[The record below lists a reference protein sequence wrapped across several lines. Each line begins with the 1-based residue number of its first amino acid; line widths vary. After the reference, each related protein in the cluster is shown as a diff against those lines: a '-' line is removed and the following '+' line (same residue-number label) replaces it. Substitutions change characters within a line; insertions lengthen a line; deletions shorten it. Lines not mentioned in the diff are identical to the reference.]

1 MTKKILI
8 RVDGS
13 KKIGLGHVYNML
25 TILHYLRN
33 DQILIVMNKKNKL
46 GSSKFK
52 EQKYKI
58 KFFQNNSELFKII
71 SNFEPDIIFN
81 DILNTRVNYM
91 KRLKKLSSMI
101 VNFEDVGEG
110 RAYADLVFNP
120 IFNKK
125 KMLTKEFY
133 GGKYACVRDEFR
145 IWTRNTL
152 RKDVKKVLVSFG
164 GTDPTQIT
172 TKIFKVIENL
182 SLKKIEFI
190 IMLGFG
196 FEHKN
201 EIKKVVSTLITNGF
215 RIKLVEKSD
224 FLAKYIRNTDFV
236 IVSNGR
242 TVFEVASMQVP
253 ILSVAVNDREKSHT
267 FVRDEK
273 IGKHIN
279 YNSVSFTKELA
290 CNIEY
295 LLEYKNRK
303 KLKSKLKKLEL
314 LYGVEKVIH
323 IINKEFELRF

>member
-145 IWTRNTL
+145 IWTSNTL

>member
-25 TILHYLRN
+25 TILHHFQN
-33 DQILIVMNKKNKL
+33 EQILIVMNKNNKL

-52 EQKYKI
+52 EKKYKV
-58 KFFQNNSELFKII
+58 KFFQNNSELLKII

-81 DILNTRVNYM
+81 DILNTKINYM
-91 KRLKKLSSMI
+91 KKIGKLSSMI

-110 RAYADLVFNP
+110 RAHADLVFNP
-120 IFNKK
+120 IFNQK

-133 GGKYACVRDEFR
+133 GGKFACVRDEFR
-145 IWTRNTL
+145 IWTSNIL
-152 RKDVKKVLVSFG
+152 RKNVKKILVSFG

-172 TKIFKVIENL
+172 TKIFTVIENL
-182 SLKKIEFI
+182 SLKNIEFI

-196 FEHKN
+196 FDHKK
-201 EIKKVVSTLITNGF
+201 EIKKSANYLIKNGF
-215 RIKLVEKSD
+215 RIKLIEKSD
-224 FLAKYIRNTDFV
+224 LLAKYIRYVDFA

-279 YNSVSFTKELA
+279 YNPKSFTKELS
-290 CNIEY
+290 CDIEY

-303 KLKSKLKKLEL
+303 KFKSKLKKLQL
-314 LYGVEKVIH
+314 LYGVEKVID
-323 IINKEFELRF
+323 IINNEFKLRS

>member
-33 DQILIVMNKKNKL
+33 EKILIVMDKKNNL
-46 GSSKFK
+46 GSRKFK

-58 KFFQNNSELFKII
+58 RFFENYSELVKII
-71 SNFEPDIIFN
+71 SSFEPDIIFN
-81 DILNTRVNYM
+81 DILNTKINYM
-91 KRLKKLSSMI
+91 KKIRKISLMI

-133 GGKYACVRDEFR
+133 GGKFACVRDEFR
-145 IWTRNTL
+145 LWTSNIL
-152 RKDVKKVLVSFG
+152 RKDVKKILVSFG

-182 SLKKIEFI
+182 SLKNIEFI

-196 FEHKN
+196 FEHKK
-201 EIKKVVSTLITNGF
+201 EIKKAVSHLIKNGF
-215 RIKLVEKSD
+215 TIKLVEKSD
-224 FLAKYIRNTDFV
+224 FLAKYIRYADFA

-267 FVRDEK
+267 FVRDET

-279 YNSVSFTKELA
+279 YNPTSFTKELS
-290 CNIEY
+290 CNIEH
-295 LLEYKNRK
+295 LLEYQNRK
-303 KLKSKLKKLEL
+303 KFKSKLKKLEL
-314 LYGVEKVIH
+314 LYGVEKVID
-323 IINKEFELRF
+323 IINNEFELRA

>member
-33 DQILIVMNKKNKL
+33 EQILIVMNKKNKL
-46 GSSKFK
+46 GSSKFR
-52 EQKYKI
+52 EQKYKVKI
-58 KFFQNNSELFKII
+58 FQDEPELFKII

-81 DILNTRVNYM
+81 DILNTKTNYM
-91 KRLKKLSSMI
+91 KKIKKLSSMV

-133 GGKYACVRDEFR
+133 GGKFACVRDEFR
-145 IWTRNTL
+145 IWTNNIL
-152 RKDVKKVLVSFG
+152 RKDVKKILVSFG

-172 TKIFKVIENL
+172 TKIFKAIEKL
-182 SLKKIEFI
+182 SLKNIEFI

-196 FEHKN
+196 FEHKK
-201 EIKKVVSTLITNGF
+201 EIKKAVTNLREKGYT
-215 RIKLVEKSD
+215 INLVEKSD
-224 FLAKYIRNTDFV
+224 FLAKYIRYVDFA

-279 YNSVSFTKELA
+279 YNPKSFTKELS
-290 CNIEY
+290 CDIEY

-303 KLKSKLKKLEL
+303 KFKSKLKKLQL
-314 LYGVEKVIH
+314 LYGVDKVID
-323 IINKEFELRF
+323 IINNEFKLRS

>member
-13 KKIGLGHVYNML
+13 KKIGLGHIYNML
-25 TILHYLRN
+25 TILHYFRTEK
-33 DQILIVMNKKNKL
+33 ILVVMNKKNKL

-52 EQKYKI
+52 DQKYKV
-58 KFFQNNSELFKII
+58 KFFQNDSKLIEII
-71 SNFEPDIIFN
+71 SNFQPDIIFN
-81 DILNTRVNYM
+81 DILNTKTNYM
-91 KRLKKLSSMI
+91 KKIRKMSLMI
-101 VNFEDVGEG
+101 VNFEDVGPG

-133 GGKYACVRDEFR
+133 GGKFACVRDEFR
-145 IWTRNTL
+145 LWTSNIL
-152 RKDVKKVLVSFG
+152 RKDVKKILVSFG

-182 SLKKIEFI
+182 SLKNIEFI

-196 FEHKN
+196 FEHKK
-201 EIKKVVSTLITNGF
+201 EIKKDANRLIKNGF
-215 RIKLVEKSD
+215 AIKLIEKSD
-224 FLAKYIRNTDFV
+224 LLAKYIRYADFA

-279 YNSVSFTKELA
+279 YNPTSFTKELS

-303 KLKSKLKKLEL
+303 NFKSKLKKLEL
-314 LYGVEKVIH
+314 LYGVETVID
-323 IINKEFELRF
+323 IINNEFKLRT

>member
-33 DQILIVMNKKNKL
+33 EQVLVVMNKKNQL

-52 EQKYKI
+52 EQKYKV

-91 KRLKKLSSMI
+91 KILKKLSSMI

-145 IWTRNTL
+145 IWTSNTL

-182 SLKKIEFI
+182 SLKK
-190 IMLGFG
+190 L
-196 FEHKN
+196 
-201 EIKKVVSTLITNGF
+201 
-215 RIKLVEKSD
+215 
-224 FLAKYIRNTDFV
+224 
-236 IVSNGR
+236 
-242 TVFEVASMQVP
+242 
-253 ILSVAVNDREKSHT
+253 
-267 FVRDEK
+267 
-273 IGKHIN
+273 
-279 YNSVSFTKELA
+279 NS
-290 CNIEY
+290 
-295 LLEYKNRK
+295 
-303 KLKSKLKKLEL
+303 
-314 LYGVEKVIH
+314 
-323 IINKEFELRF
+323 

>member
-25 TILHYLRN
+25 TILHYFRN
-33 DQILIVMNKKNKL
+33 EQILIVMNNKNKL

-52 EQKYKI
+52 EQKYKV
-58 KFFQNNSELFKII
+58 KFFQNYSELIEII
-71 SNFEPDIIFN
+71 SNFQPDIIFN
-81 DILNTRVNYM
+81 DILNTKTNYM
-91 KRLKKLSSMI
+91 KKIKKMSLMI
-101 VNFEDVGEG
+101 INFEDLGQG

-133 GGKYACVRDEFR
+133 GGKFACVRDEFR
-145 IWTRNTL
+145 MWTSNIL
-152 RKDVKKVLVSFG
+152 RKDVKKILISFG

-182 SLKKIEFI
+182 SLRNIDFI

-196 FEHKN
+196 FEHKK
-201 EIKKVVSTLITNGF
+201 EIKKDASHLIKNGF
-215 RIKLVEKSD
+215 TIKLIEKSD
-224 FLAKYIRNTDFV
+224 LLAKYIRYVDFA

-279 YNSVSFTKELA
+279 YNPASFTKELS
-290 CNIEY
+290 CNIEH

-303 KLKSKLKKLEL
+303 NFKSKLKKLEL
-314 LYGVEKVIH
+314 LYGVEKVID
-323 IINKEFELRF
+323 IINNEFELRI

>member
-1 MTKKILI
+1 MTKKILV

-25 TILHYLRN
+25 TILHHVKNER
-33 DQILIVMNKKNKL
+33 ILIVMSEKNKL

-52 EQKYKI
+52 EQKYRI
-58 KFFQNNSELFKII
+58 KFFKNDSELFKII
-71 SNFEPDIIFN
+71 CDFGPDIIFN
-81 DILNTRVNYM
+81 DILNTKKNYM
-91 KRLKKLSSMI
+91 KKIGKMSSMI

-125 KMLTKEFY
+125 KMLTREFY
-133 GGKYACVRDEFR
+133 GGKFACVRNEFR
-145 IWTRNTL
+145 IWTNNLL
-152 RKDVKKVLVSFG
+152 RKDVKKILVSFG

-172 TKIFKVIENL
+172 IKIFKVIEKL
-182 SLKKIEFI
+182 SLKNIEFI

-201 EIKKVVSTLITNGF
+201 EIKKAAKQLISKGF
-215 RIKLVEKSD
+215 TIKLVEKSD
-224 FLAKYIRNTDFV
+224 FLARYIRYTDFA

-242 TVFEVASMQVP
+242 TVFEVASMRSP

-273 IGKHIN
+273 IGKHVN
-279 YNSVSFTKELA
+279 YSPTSFTKELSSS
-290 CNIEY
+290 IKHM
-295 LLEYKNRK
+295 LEYRNRK
-303 KLKSKLKKLEL
+303 AFKSRLKKLEL
-314 LYGVEKVIH
+314 LCGVERVVG
-323 IINKEFELRF
+323 IIDKEFKLRV

>member
-25 TILHYLRN
+25 TILHFLRN
-33 DQILIVMNKKNKL
+33 EQILIVMNEENKL

-58 KFFQNNSELFKII
+58 KFFKNNSELLKII

-81 DILNTRVNYM
+81 DILNTKIDYM
-91 KRLKKLSSMI
+91 KKIREMSSMI
-101 VNFEDVGEG
+101 VNFEDVGQG

-133 GGKYACVRDEFR
+133 GGKFACVRDEFR
-145 IWTRNTL
+145 IWRNSSL
-152 RKDVKKVLVSFG
+152 RKNVKKILVSFG

-172 TKIFKVIENL
+172 TKIFRVIEEL
-182 SLKKIEFI
+182 SLKNIEFI

-196 FEHKN
+196 FEHKD
-201 EIKKVVSTLITNGF
+201 EIKKAANHLIKDGYT
-215 RIKLVEKSD
+215 IKLIEKSD
-224 FLAKYIRNTDFV
+224 FLAKYIRYADFA

-242 TVFEVASMQVP
+242 TVFEIASMQVP

-279 YNSVSFTKELA
+279 YNPVSFTKELSF
-290 CNIEY
+290 NIKH
-295 LLEYKNRK
+295 LLEYENRK
-303 KLKSKLKKLEL
+303 IFRARLKKIEL
-314 LYGVEKVIH
+314 LYGVERVID
-323 IINKEFELRF
+323 IIYDEFKLRT